1 MSTESEM
8 KLFTLN
14 SNEPL
19 ASEISETLGMP
30 VGKSEVVRFSD
41 GEVQISIE
49 ESVRG
54 DDIYVIQ
61 STAQPVNEHVMEL
74 LIMID
79 ALKRASA
86 RTINVVIPYYGYARQ
101 DRKARPREPITA
113 KLMAN
118 LLEKA
123 GIDRL
128 ITLDLHAPQIQ
139 GFFNVPVDQL
149 LGIPI
154 LAEHYQKQSLEDLV
168 VVAPATSGLRRAR
181 RMANILDVPIAFV
194 DHRSPGPNMP
204 EVTSVVGSVEG
215 KNVIIVDD
223 MIDTAETVIQAASAL
238 LENGVKD
245 IYACGTHAVLSDPAV
260 QKIDN
265 SPIKEL
271 VVTNSIVLPED
282 KNIEKMKQLSVAPLF
297 ADALMRIQ
305 QDQSVSELFD

>member
-1 MSTESEM
+1 M

-19 ASEISETLGMP
+19 ASEIAEILGMP
-30 VGKSEVVRFSD
+30 IGKSKVVRFSD
-41 GEVQISIE
+41 GEVQIGIE

-54 DDIYVIQ
+54 DDIYIIQ
-61 STAQPVNEHVMEL
+61 STAQPVNDHVMEL

-101 DRKARPREPITA
+101 DRKARSREPITA

-123 GIDRL
+123 GIDRV

-154 LAEHYQKQSLEDLV
+154 LAEHYQQQQLEDVV

-194 DHRSPGPNMP
+194 DKREPEPNMP
-204 EVTSVVGSVEG
+204 EVMNVVGSVEG

-223 MIDTAETVIQAASAL
+223 MIDTAETIVQAASTL
-238 LENGVKD
+238 IENAVKD
-245 IYACGTHAVLSDPAV
+245 IYACGTHAVLSEPAV
-260 QKIDN
+260 QKVED

-271 VVTNSIVLPED
+271 VVTNSILLPDE
-282 KNIEKMKQLSVAPLF
+282 KNIAKMKQLSVAPLI